1 MTGTIL
7 RSLAAVGLVLATATV
22 FGHSPPRT
30 DLQRPE
36 TFLEQAFAGQV
47 PAPGQIWRA
56 GDVARGVE
64 QILGHKPHWVRLP
77 YWRQS
82 GRTAWVLEESL
93 DGAPVTVGVVVEDAR
108 IAQVS
113 VLRYGARHGR
123 DVTTS
128 GFLKQFEG
136 ASLSNHGQA
145 LDRPIRDAVGMG
157 RSVELMVELARL
169 ALYLTDQVPHSG
181 ASGPIVEQP
190 HKVSARSPR

>member
-7 RSLAAVGLVLATATV
+7 RLLAAVGLVLATGLA

-47 PAPGQIWRA
+47 PPPGQIWRA
-56 GDVARGVE
+56 GDVARRVE
-64 QILGHKPHWVRLP
+64 QILGHKPRWVRLP

-93 DGAPVTVGVVVEDAR
+93 DGAPVTVGVVVEDGR

-113 VLRYGARHGR
+113 VLKFGARHGR
-123 DVTTS
+123 DVTTP

-169 ALYLTDQVPHSG
+169 ALYLTDQVPPAG
-181 ASGPIVEQP
+181 ASGPIVEHP
-190 HKVSARSPR
+190 PMTSARSPQ

>member
-7 RSLAAVGLVLATATV
+7 RSLAAVGLVLATASV

-47 PAPGQIWRA
+47 PTPGQIWRA
-56 GDVARGVE
+56 GDVARRVE
-64 QILGHKPHWVRLP
+64 QILGHNPRWVRLP

-82 GRTAWVLEESL
+82 GRTAWVLEDRL
-93 DGAPVTVGVVVEDAR
+93 DEAPVTVGVVVEDAR
-108 IAQVS
+108 IAHVS
-113 VLRYGARHGR
+113 VLKFGARHGR
-123 DVTTS
+123 DVTTP

-136 ASLSNHGQA
+136 ASLDNDGQA
-145 LDRPIRDAVGMG
+145 LDRPIRNAVGMG

-169 ALYLTDQVPHSG
+169 ALYLTDQVPPAG
-181 ASGPIVEQP
+181 ASGPIVEHP
-190 HKVSARSPR
+190 RKISAHSPQ

>member
-7 RSLAAVGLVLATATV
+7 RLLAAVGLVLATGLA

-47 PAPGQIWRA
+47 PPPGQIWRA
-56 GDVARGVE
+56 GDVARRVE
-64 QILGHKPHWVRLP
+64 QILGHKPRWVRLP

-108 IAQVS
+108 IAQVNM
-113 VLRYGARHGR
+113 LTYGARHGR
-123 DVTTS
+123 DVTRP

-136 ASLSNHGQA
+136 ASLTGHDQI
-145 LDRPIRDAVGMG
+145 LDSPVRDTVGIGRPVD
-157 RSVELMVELARL
+157 LMVGLARL
-169 ALYLTDQVPHSG
+169 ALYHLTEQIPPAGGSG
-181 ASGPIVEQP
+181 DG
-190 HKVSARSPR
+190 RD